1 MNVLANDGIS
11 QEGVEKLTAAGFN
24 TILES
29 VDQENII
36 DFINKNNIEVLLVR
50 SATKVR
56 KDLIDNCKSIKIF
69 GRGGVGMDNID
80 VSYAKEKGIHVINT
94 PAASSISVAEL
105 VFSHLFSCVRS
116 LHISNREMP
125 LDGDKEFKNI
135 KKKYP

>member
-50 SATKVR
+50 SATNVR
-56 KDLIDNCKSIKIF
+56 KDLIDNCKSIKII

-94 PAASSISVAEL
+94 PAAVSYT
-105 VFSHLFSCVRS
+105 HLRA
-116 LHISNREMP
+116 HET
-125 LDGDKEFKNI
+125 
-135 KKKYP
+135 

>member
-29 VDQENII
+29 VDQANII

-56 KDLIDNCKSIKIF
+56 KDLIDSCKSIKII

-80 VSYAKEKGIHVINT
+80 VSMPRKR
-94 PAASSISVAEL
+94 
-105 VFSHLFSCVRS
+105 VF
-116 LHISNREMP
+116 M
-125 LDGDKEFKNI
+125 
-135 KKKYP
+135 

>member
-56 KDLIDNCKSIKIF
+56 KDLIDSCKSIKII

-80 VSYAKEKGIHVINT
+80 VEYARSKGLLVIN
-94 PAASSISVAEL
+94 L
-105 VFSHLFSCVRS
+105 S
-116 LHISNREMP
+116 LIHI
-125 LDGDKEFKNI
+125 
-135 KKKYP
+135 